1 MDDNAPR
8 RTRAINSQVIQTSAL
23 ALMVA
28 AAGYLY
34 WEMGN
39 RTERL
44 GEPRVND
51 EVSDYSESSLRGR
64 GIVLRLTQRV
74 QDHGVALVLNA
85 NGTARLAW
93 TGGLSAVEG
102 ATPLTWSWRDGA
114 MCIDGQGGQ
123 AKGCLRADRES
134 GRVFDA
140 NRQLVGRIDKVTGVA
155 RDAVPPGSFVGSLL
169 DTR

>member
-1 MDDNAPR
+1 MNYCAPR
-8 RTRAINSQVIQTSAL
+8 RTRRINKEVIQGSAM
-23 ALMVA
+23 ALTVVV
-28 AAGYLY
+28 AGYLY

-44 GEPRVND
+44 GEPRVNGD
-51 EVSDYSESSLRGR
+51 VSDYSESSLRGR

-74 QDHGVALVLNA
+74 QDHGIALVLNA

-102 ATPLTWSWRDGA
+102 TTPLTWSWRNGA
-114 MCIDGQGGQ
+114 MCIDGQSGQ

-134 GRVFDA
+134 GKVLDA
-140 NRQLVGRIDKVTGVA
+140 NHQLVGRIDKVTGVA